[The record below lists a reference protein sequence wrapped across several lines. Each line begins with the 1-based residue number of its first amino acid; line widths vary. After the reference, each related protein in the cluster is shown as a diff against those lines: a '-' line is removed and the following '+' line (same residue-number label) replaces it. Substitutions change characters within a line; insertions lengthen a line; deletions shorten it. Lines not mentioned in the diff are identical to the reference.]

1 MGYKTILL
9 HLELSGTNDGLLK
22 VAGDLAERLNADVI
36 GIAGCQPMQLAY
48 GDTYFLGDVV
58 VADRTEIEKELQQA
72 EANFRAVLAAR
83 GVKAEW
89 RSTVCYEPLA
99 DFIAHEARAAD
110 LIITGPDISGSTFD
124 LTRRVSIADLV
135 MQAGRPVLIVP
146 QKKKKMDLDHIVV
159 GWKGSRE
166 SRRVIVDAL
175 PLMKLAGKVTVLEIA
190 PKDDL
195 SRAEGGLADVTS
207 WLKRHGISASSEAVA
222 AKGEDSSRLSE
233 LAHEKGADLIVAGA
247 YGHSRVR
254 EWVLGGVTNDF
265 LLDPDR
271 CVLVSH

>member
-1 MGYKTILL
+1 MGYKTIMV
-9 HLELSGTNDGLLK
+9 HLELSDTNDGLLQI
-22 VAGDLAERLNADVI
+22 AGDLAERLHADVI
-36 GIAGCQPMQLAY
+36 GIAGCQPVQLAY
-48 GDTYFLGDVV
+48 GDTYFSGDVV
-58 VADRTEIEKELQQA
+58 IADRTEIEKELQQA
-72 EANFRAVLAAR
+72 EANFRAVFAAR
-83 GVKAEW
+83 GVKVEW
-89 RSTVCYEPLA
+89 RSTICFQPLA

-110 LIITGPDISGSTFD
+110 LIITGPDIGGSTFD
-124 LTRRVSIADLV
+124 STRRVSIADLV

-146 QKKKKMDLDHIVV
+146 QKQKKMNLEHIVV

-190 PKDDL
+190 PEADL
-195 SRAEGGLADVTS
+195 SRAKESLADVTS
-207 WLKRHGISASSEAVA
+207 WLKRHGIPASSEAIV
-222 AKGEDSSRLSE
+222 AKGEDSSRFSE
-233 LAHEKGADLIVAGA
+233 LVHEKDADLIVAGA

-265 LLDPDR
+265 LLNPDR

>member
-1 MGYKTILL
+1 MGYKTIMV
-9 HLELSGTNDGLLK
+9 HLELSSANDGLLQI
-22 VAGDLAERLNADVI
+22 AGDLAERLHADVI
-36 GIAGCQPMQLAY
+36 GIAGCQPVQLAY
-48 GDTYFLGDVV
+48 GDVYFSGDVV
-58 VADRTEIEKELQQA
+58 VADRTETEKELQQA
-72 EANFRAVLAAR
+72 EVNFRTVFAAR
-83 GVKAEW
+83 GVKVEW
-89 RSTVCYEPLA
+89 RSTICYQPLA

-110 LIITGPDISGSTFD
+110 LIVTGPDIGGSTFD
-124 LTRRVSIADLV
+124 STRRVSIADLV

-146 QKKKKMDLDHIVV
+146 QKKKKMNVDHIVV

-190 PKDDL
+190 PEADL
-195 SRAEGGLADVTS
+195 SRAKDNLADVTS
-207 WLKRHGISASSEAVA
+207 WLKRHGISASSEAIA
-222 AKGEDSSRLSE
+222 AKGDDSSRLSE
-233 LAHEKGADLIVAGA
+233 LAREKGADLIVAGA

-265 LLDPDR
+265 LLNPDR

>member
-1 MGYKTILL
+1 MGYKTIMV
-9 HLELSGTNDGLLK
+9 HLELSSTNDGLLQI
-22 VAGDLAERLNADVI
+22 AGDLAARLHADVI
-36 GIAGCQPMQLAY
+36 GIAGCQPVQLAY
-48 GDTYFLGDVV
+48 GDTYFSGDLV

-72 EANFRAVLAAR
+72 EANFRTVLTAR

-89 RSTVCYEPLA
+89 RSTICYQPLA

-110 LIITGPDISGSTFD
+110 LIITGPDIGGSIFNS
-124 LTRRVSIADLV
+124 TRRVSMADLV
-135 MQAGRPVLIVP
+135 MEAGRPVLIVP
-146 QKKKKMDLDHIVV
+146 QKVKTMNLDHVVV

-175 PLMKLAGKVTVLEIA
+175 PLLKLAGNVTVLEIVPEA
-190 PKDDL
+190 DL
-195 SRAEGGLADVTS
+195 PRATDNLADVTR
-207 WLKRHGISASSEAVA
+207 WLKRHGISASSDAVA

-233 LAHEKGADLIVAGA
+233 LAREKGADLIVAGA

-265 LLDPDR
+265 LLNPDR